1 MQEYFNNLVQNYPW
15 ATEEA
20 LEMLNSELT
29 EGNMTIAK
37 VAAILGDGSKAT
49 EVAQAKDQSQT
60 AEKKAEKA
68 KSAVETNMKNTSSA
82 MKKVMSNAEPA
93 NAIAE
98 LSHEVSK
105 VLYNAGATVG
115 NFLGPA
121 AGKISKGVRMATKAG
136 GYAMVTAT
144 GIGVVYAKLLTE
156 QDKYARQL
164 INYGSVVSDVDLYT
178 TLRSSIRGLGMG
190 FKMYADVTESALPF
204 ITASEGDVFKGQIAL
219 SQFLQDINDNESFRD
234 FGMTIQQ
241 QSQFLAQEAET
252 LYQLG
257 ELDKMNAQ
265 GQDILINAFEGANKL
280 GLFMADSL
288 GQSRMDTLKLRE
300 EARNSDKLITGIL
313 QNAQFMNEHL
323 GEQASANVQAAVG
336 YFAPLAQATF
346 GDEFREMFQR
356 SVEATVGDIPF
367 DQDAMNN
374 IPQEFK
380 EKLQTVGP
388 GVLQMFEKMVEDTA
402 TGKIS
407 SPAEAVARQREFV
420 KLVEQQLPKLAG
432 QNELLNWANGF
443 IAQAK
448 VIPDTFTTADIQELV
463 DPNFIA
469 DTAESADSTID
480 TLDNM
485 SVTFQN
491 IQEVLTP
498 GFGTIGNSADFLT
511 KNLLRFGKAVSGFF
525 GGSDRF
531 NEMYNEG
538 VQEVINDHLAVVNEK
553 NIDATIQAATQSID
567 TFEKQKEE
575 LLEEIEEAKSESET
589 GQLSADEQATSDQN
603 LRVLDEQL
611 EIYRNY
617 HKKLLEKKKEF
628 ASKDAEDD
636 GMETGD

>member
-49 EVAQAKDQSQT
+49 EVAQAKDKSKT
-60 AEKKAEKA
+60 AEKKAETA
-68 KSAVETNMKNTSSA
+68 KQAVETNMKNTSNA

-420 KLVEQQLPKLAG
+420 KLVEDQLPKLAG

-448 VIPDTFTTADIQELV
+448 VIPDTFQTADIDELI
-463 DPNFIA
+463 DPDFIA
-469 DTAESADSTID
+469 DTIEAGDSTID

-553 NIDATIQAATQSID
+553 NIDSTIQAATQSID

-575 LLEEIEEAKSESET
+575 LLEEIEAAENESET
-589 GQLSADEQATSDQN
+589 GQLSEEQQATSDQN

>member
-1 MQEYFNNLVQNYPW
+1 MQEYFDQLVKNYPW

-20 LEMLNSELT
+20 LEMLNSEMT

-37 VAAILGDGSKAT
+37 VAAIIGDGSKA
-49 EVAQAKDQSQT
+49 VQVDRAKNKADQAK
-60 AEKKAEKA
+60 KKAKTTQQ
-68 KSAVETNMKNTSSA
+68 KVEAGLKESSGM
-82 MKKVMSNAEPA
+82 MKKVMSQAEPA

-105 VLYNAGATVG
+105 LLYNAGATVG

-121 AGKISKGVRMATKAG
+121 AGKVGRGLQMATKAG

-144 GIGVVYAKLLTE
+144 GLGVVYAKLLTE

-164 INYGSVVSDVDLYT
+164 INYGSIVSDVDMYT

-204 ITASEGDVFKGQIAL
+204 ITASEGDVFKGQVAL
-219 SQFLQDINDNESFRD
+219 SQFLLDIDNNKAFSD

-241 QSQFLAQEAET
+241 QTQFLAQESET

-257 ELDKMNAQ
+257 ELDKMNAK
-265 GQDILINAFEGANKL
+265 GQTTLINSFETANKL

-300 EARNSDKLITGIL
+300 EARNSDKLISGIL

-323 GEQASANVQAAVG
+323 GEMASANIQAAVG

-407 SPAEAVARQREFV
+407 TPEEAVRRQREFV
-420 KLVEQQLPKLAG
+420 ALVEKQLPKLAG
-432 QNELLNWANGF
+432 RNELLNWANGF
-443 IAQAK
+443 ISQAK
-448 VIPDTFTTADIQELV
+448 VIPDSFTTADIDEL
-463 DPNFIA
+463 ISS
-469 DTAESADSTID
+469 TYYKEQTEQADSTID
-480 TLDNM
+480 VIDDFA
-485 SVTFQN
+485 VTFQN
-491 IQEVLTP
+491 MQEMLTP
-498 GFGTIGNSADFLT
+498 GFGTIGKSAEFLT

-525 GGSDRF
+525 GGSEEF
-531 NEMYNEG
+531 EKIYNEG
-538 VQEVINDHLAVVNEK
+538 VQKQLEDHLAVVNEK
-553 NIDATIQAATQSID
+553 NIDSTIQVATQNID
-567 TFEKQKEE
+567 NYEKQKEQ
-575 LLEEIEEAKSESET
+575 LLEDVETAKANSEDGKLSEN
-589 GQLSADEQATSDQN
+589 DQATVEQN

-611 EIYRNY
+611 ELMRNY
-617 HKKLLEKKKEF
+617 HKKLLEKKKTF
-628 ASKDAEDD
+628 ANKDAEVTQ
-636 GMETGD
+636 GNTQ

>member
-1 MQEYFNNLVQNYPW
+1 MQEYFDQLVKNYPW

-20 LEMLNSELT
+20 LEMLNSEMT

-37 VAAILGDGSKAT
+37 VAAIIGDGSKA
-49 EVAQAKDQSQT
+49 VQVDRAKNKADQAK
-60 AEKKAEKA
+60 KKAKTTQQ
-68 KSAVETNMKNTSSA
+68 KVEAGLKESSGM
-82 MKKVMSNAEPA
+82 MKKVMSQAEPA

-105 VLYNAGATVG
+105 LLYNAGATVG

-121 AGKISKGVRMATKAG
+121 AGKVGRGLQMATKAG

-144 GIGVVYAKLLTE
+144 GLGVVYAKLLTE

-164 INYGSVVSDVDLYT
+164 INYGSIVSDVDMYT

-190 FKMYADVTESALPF
+190 FKLYADVTESALPF
-204 ITASEGDVFKGQIAL
+204 ITASEGDVFKGQMAL
-219 SQFLQDINDNESFRD
+219 SQFLLDIDNSKAFSD

-241 QSQFLAQEAET
+241 QTQFLAQEAET

-257 ELDKMNAQ
+257 ELDKMNAR
-265 GQDILINAFEGANKL
+265 GQKTLINSFEQANKL

-300 EARNSDKLITGIL
+300 EARNSDKLISGIL

-323 GEQASANVQAAVG
+323 GEMASANIQAAVG

-407 SPAEAVARQREFV
+407 TPEEAVRRQREFV

-432 QNELLNWANGF
+432 QNELLNWANTF

-448 VIPDTFTTADIQELV
+448 VIPDSFSTADIDELTS
-463 DPNFIA
+463 PTFLKEQ
-469 DTAESADSTID
+469 TEQADSTID
-480 TLDNM
+480 VIDDFA
-485 SVTFQN
+485 VTFQN
-491 IQEVLTP
+491 MQEMLTP
-498 GFGTIGNSADFLT
+498 GFGTIGKSAEFLT

-525 GGSDRF
+525 GGSEEF
-531 NEMYNEG
+531 EKIYNEG
-538 VQEVINDHLAVVNEK
+538 VQKQLEDHLAVVNEK
-553 NIDATIQAATQSID
+553 NIDSTIQVATQNID
-567 TFEKQKEE
+567 NYEKQKEQ
-575 LLEEIEEAKSESET
+575 LLEDVETAKANSEDGKLSEN
-589 GQLSADEQATSDQN
+589 DQATVEQN

-611 EIYRNY
+611 ELMRNY
-617 HKKLLEKKKEF
+617 HKKLLEKKKTF
-628 ASKDAEDD
+628 ANKDAEVTQ
-636 GMETGD
+636 GNTQ

>member
-1 MQEYFNNLVQNYPW
+1 MQEYFDQLVKNYPW

-20 LEMLNSELT
+20 LEMLNSEMT

-37 VAAILGDGSKAT
+37 VAAIIGDGSKA
-49 EVAQAKDQSQT
+49 VQVDRAKNKADQAK
-60 AEKKAEKA
+60 KKAKTTQQ
-68 KSAVETNMKNTSSA
+68 KVEAGLKESSGM
-82 MKKVMSNAEPA
+82 MKKVMSQAEPA

-105 VLYNAGATVG
+105 LLYNAGATVG

-121 AGKISKGVRMATKAG
+121 AGKVGRGLQMATKAG

-144 GIGVVYAKLLTE
+144 GLGVVYAKLLTE

-164 INYGSVVSDVDLYT
+164 INYGSIVSDVDMYT

-204 ITASEGDVFKGQIAL
+204 ITASEGDVFKGQVAL
-219 SQFLQDINDNESFRD
+219 SQFLLDIDNNKAFSD

-241 QSQFLAQEAET
+241 QTQFLAQESET

-257 ELDKMNAQ
+257 ELDKMNAK
-265 GQDILINAFEGANKL
+265 GQTTLINSFETANKL

-323 GEQASANVQAAVG
+323 GEMASANVQAAVG

-407 SPAEAVARQREFV
+407 TPEEAVRRQREFV
-420 KLVEQQLPKLAG
+420 ALVEKQLPKLAG
-432 QNELLNWANGF
+432 RNELLNWANGF
-443 IAQAK
+443 ISQAK
-448 VIPDTFTTADIQELV
+448 VIPDSFTTADIDEL
-463 DPNFIA
+463 ISS
-469 DTAESADSTID
+469 TYYKEQTEQADSTID
-480 TLDNM
+480 VIDDFA
-485 SVTFQN
+485 VTFQN
-491 IQEVLTP
+491 MQEMLTP
-498 GFGTIGNSADFLT
+498 GFGTIGKSAEFLT

-525 GGSDRF
+525 GGSEEF
-531 NEMYNEG
+531 EKIYNEG
-538 VQEVINDHLAVVNEK
+538 VQKQLEDHLAVVNEK
-553 NIDATIQAATQSID
+553 NIDSTIQVATQNID
-567 TFEKQKEE
+567 NYEKQKEQ
-575 LLEEIEEAKSESET
+575 LLEDVETAKANSEDGKLSEN
-589 GQLSADEQATSDQN
+589 DQATVEQN

-611 EIYRNY
+611 ELMRNY
-617 HKKLLEKKKEF
+617 HKKLLEKKKTF
-628 ASKDAEDD
+628 ANKDAEVTQ
-636 GMETGD
+636 GNTQ

>member
-1 MQEYFNNLVQNYPW
+1 MQEYFDHLVKNYPW

-20 LEMLNSELT
+20 LEMLNSEMT
-29 EGNMTIAK
+29 ESNMTIAK
-37 VAAILGDGSKAT
+37 VAAIIGDGSKAT
-49 EVAQAKDQSQT
+49 EVAQAKNQSET
-60 AEKKAEKA
+60 AEKKAKTTQQ
-68 KSAVETNMKNTSSA
+68 KVEAGLKESSGM
-82 MKKVMSNAEPA
+82 MKKVMSQAEPA

-105 VLYNAGATVG
+105 LLYNAGATVG

-121 AGKISKGVRMATKAG
+121 TGKIGKGVQMATKAG

-144 GIGVVYAKLLTE
+144 GLGVVYAKLLTE

-164 INYGSVVSDVDLYT
+164 INYGSVVSDVDMYT

-190 FKMYADVTESALPF
+190 FKLYADVTESALPF
-204 ITASEGDVFKGQIAL
+204 ITASEGDVFRGQMAL
-219 SQFLQDINDNESFRD
+219 SQFLLDIDNDKAFSD

-241 QSQFLAQEAET
+241 QTQFLAQEAET

-257 ELDKMNAQ
+257 ELDKMNAR
-265 GQDILINAFEGANKL
+265 GQKTLINSFEQANKL

-300 EARNSDKLITGIL
+300 EARNSDRLITGIL

-323 GEQASANVQAAVG
+323 GEMASANVQAAVG

-407 SPAEAVARQREFV
+407 TPEEAVRRQREFV

-448 VIPDTFTTADIQELV
+448 VIPDSFSTADIDELTS
-463 DPNFIA
+463 PTFLKEQ
-469 DTAESADSTID
+469 TEQADSTID
-480 TLDNM
+480 VIDDF

-491 IQEVLTP
+491 IAEVLTP
-498 GFGTIGNSADFLT
+498 GFGTIGNSAEFLT
-511 KNLLRFGKAVSGFF
+511 KNMLRFGKAVSGFF
-525 GGSDRF
+525 GGSEEFDKI
-531 NEMYNEG
+531 YNAG
-538 VQEVINDHLAVVNEK
+538 VKKQIEDHLAVVNEK
-553 NIDATIQAATQSID
+553 NIDSTIQMATQNID
-567 TFEKQKEE
+567 NYEKQKEQ
-575 LLEEIEEAKSESET
+575 LLEDVETAKNNSED
-589 GQLSADEQATSDQN
+589 GKLSADDQATVEQN

-611 EIYRNY
+611 EMMRSY
-617 HKKLLEKKKEF
+617 HEQLLEKKKQF
-628 ASKDAEDD
+628 ANKDAEVKQ
-636 GMETGD
+636 GNVQ

>member
-37 VAAILGDGSKAT
+37 VAAIIGDGSKAT
-49 EVAQAKDQSQT
+49 EVAQAKNQSET

-105 VLYNAGATVG
+105 VIYNAGATVG

-121 AGKISKGVRMATKAG
+121 TGKIGKGVQMATKAG

-164 INYGSVVSDVDLYT
+164 INYGSIVSDVDLYT

-219 SQFLQDINDNESFRD
+219 SQFLQDIDNNAAFRD

-257 ELDKMNAQ
+257 ELDKMNAR

-420 KLVEQQLPKLAG
+420 KLVEQQLPRLAG
-432 QNELLNWANGF
+432 QDELLNWANGF

-480 TLDNM
+480 VIDDF

-491 IQEVLTP
+491 IQEILTP
-498 GFGTIGNSADFLT
+498 GFGTIGNSAQFLT

-525 GGSDRF
+525 GGSERF
-531 NEMYNEG
+531 DEIYNEG
-538 VQEVINDHLAVVNEK
+538 VQKQIEDHLAVVNEK
-553 NIDATIQAATQSID
+553 NIDATIQSATQNID
-567 TFEKQKEE
+567 AFEQQKEQ
-575 LLEEIEEAKSESET
+575 LLEDVESAKNESET
-589 GQLSADEQATSDQN
+589 GELSADDKATVEQN

-611 EIYRNY
+611 EMYRNY
-617 HKKLLEKKKEF
+617 HKKLLEKKKQF
-628 ASKDAEDD
+628 ASKDAEVKD
-636 GMETGD
+636 MEPQE

>member
-37 VAAILGDGSKAT
+37 VAAIIGDGSKAA
-49 EVAQAKDQSQT
+49 EVAEAKNQSET

-105 VLYNAGATVG
+105 ILYNAGATVG

-121 AGKISKGVRMATKAG
+121 TSKISKGVQMATKAG

-144 GIGVVYAKLLTE
+144 GLGVVYAKLLTE

-164 INYGSVVSDVDLYT
+164 INYGSIVSDVDLYT

-219 SQFLQDINDNESFRD
+219 SQFLQDIDNNAAFRD

-257 ELDKMNAQ
+257 ELDKMNAR

-480 TLDNM
+480 VIDDF

-491 IQEVLTP
+491 IQEILTP
-498 GFGTIGNSADFLT
+498 GFGTIGNSAQFLT

-525 GGSDRF
+525 GGSERF
-531 NEMYNEG
+531 DEIYNQG
-538 VQEVINDHLAVVNEK
+538 VQKQIEDHLAVVNEK
-553 NIDATIQAATQSID
+553 NIDATIQSATQNID
-567 TFEKQKEE
+567 AFEQQKEQ
-575 LLEEIEEAKSESET
+575 LLEDVESAKNESET
-589 GQLSADEQATSDQN
+589 GELSADDKATVEQN

-611 EIYRNY
+611 EMYRNY
-617 HKKLLEKKKEF
+617 HKKLLEKKKQF
-628 ASKDAEDD
+628 ASKDAEVTD
-636 GMETGD
+636 MEPQE

>member
-1 MQEYFNNLVQNYPW
+1 MQEYFDQLVKNYPW

-20 LEMLNSELT
+20 LEMLNSEMT

-37 VAAILGDGSKAT
+37 VAAIIGDGSKA
-49 EVAQAKDQSQT
+49 VQVDRAKNKADQAK
-60 AEKKAEKA
+60 KKAKTTQQ
-68 KSAVETNMKNTSSA
+68 KVEAGLKESSGI
-82 MKKVMSNAEPA
+82 MKKVMSQAEPA

-105 VLYNAGATVG
+105 LLYNAGATVG

-121 AGKISKGVRMATKAG
+121 AGKVGKGLQMATKAG

-144 GIGVVYAKLLTE
+144 GLGVVYAKLLTE

-164 INYGSVVSDVDLYT
+164 INYGSIVSDVDMYT

-204 ITASEGDVFKGQIAL
+204 ITASEGDVFKGQVAL
-219 SQFLQDINDNESFRD
+219 SQFLLDIDNNKAFSD

-241 QSQFLAQEAET
+241 QTQFLAQESET

-257 ELDKMNAQ
+257 ELDKMNAK
-265 GQDILINAFEGANKL
+265 GQKTLINSFETANKL

-407 SPAEAVARQREFV
+407 TPEEAVRRQREFV
-420 KLVEQQLPKLAG
+420 ALVEKQLPRLAG

-443 IAQAK
+443 IAQSK
-448 VIPDTFTTADIQELV
+448 VIPDSFTTADIDEL
-463 DPNFIA
+463 ISS
-469 DTAESADSTID
+469 TYYKEQTEQADSTID
-480 TLDNM
+480 VIDDFA
-485 SVTFQN
+485 VTFQN
-491 IQEVLTP
+491 MQEMLTP
-498 GFGTIGNSADFLT
+498 GFGTIGKSAKFLT

-525 GGSDRF
+525 GGSEEF
-531 NEMYNEG
+531 EKIYNEG
-538 VQEVINDHLAVVNEK
+538 VQQQMEDHLAVVNEK
-553 NIDATIQAATQSID
+553 NIDSTIQVATQNID
-567 TFEKQKEE
+567 NYEKQKEQ
-575 LLEEIEEAKSESET
+575 LLEDVETAKANSDDGKLSEN
-589 GQLSADEQATSDQN
+589 DKATVEQN

-611 EIYRNY
+611 ELMRNY
-617 HKKLLEKKKEF
+617 HKKLLEKKKTF
-628 ASKDAEDD
+628 ANKDAEVTQ
-636 GMETGD
+636 GNPQ

>member
-1 MQEYFNNLVQNYPW
+1 MQEYFDQLVKNYPW

-37 VAAILGDGSKAT
+37 VAAIIGDGSKAVKVDRAKNKA
-49 EVAQAKDQSQT
+49 EQAK
-60 AEKKAEKA
+60 KKAKTTQQ
-68 KSAVETNMKNTSSA
+68 KVEAGLKESSGM
-82 MKKVMSNAEPA
+82 MKKVMSQAEPA

-105 VLYNAGATVG
+105 LLYNAGATVG

-121 AGKISKGVRMATKAG
+121 TSKIGKGVQMATKAG

-144 GIGVVYAKLLTE
+144 GLGVVYAKLLTE

-164 INYGSVVSDVDLYT
+164 INYGSVVSDVDMYT

-190 FKMYADVTESALPF
+190 FKLYADVTESALPF
-204 ITASEGDVFKGQIAL
+204 ITASEGDVFRGQMAL
-219 SQFLQDINDNESFRD
+219 SQFLLDIDNDKAFSD

-241 QSQFLAQEAET
+241 QTQFLAQEAET

-257 ELDKMNAQ
+257 ELDKMNAR
-265 GQDILINAFEGANKL
+265 GQKTLINSFEQANKL

-323 GEQASANVQAAVG
+323 GEMASANVQAAVG

-407 SPAEAVARQREFV
+407 TPEEAVRRQREFV

-448 VIPDTFTTADIQELV
+448 VIPDSFSTADIDELTS
-463 DPNFIA
+463 PTFLKEQ
-469 DTAESADSTID
+469 TEQADSTID
-480 TLDNM
+480 VIDDF

-491 IQEVLTP
+491 IAEVLTP
-498 GFGTIGNSADFLT
+498 GFGTIGKSAEFLT
-511 KNLLRFGKAVSGFF
+511 KNLLRFGRAVSGFF
-525 GGSDRF
+525 GGSEEF
-531 NEMYNEG
+531 EKIYNAG
-538 VQEVINDHLAVVNEK
+538 VQKQIEDHLAVVNEK
-553 NIDATIQAATQSID
+553 NIDSTIQMATQNID
-567 TFEKQKEE
+567 NYEKQKEQ
-575 LLEEIEEAKSESET
+575 LLEDVETAKNNSADGT
-589 GQLSADEQATSDQN
+589 LSADDQATVEQN

-611 EIYRNY
+611 EIMRNY
-617 HKKLLEKKKEF
+617 HKKLLEKKKQF
-628 ASKDAEDD
+628 ANKDAEVKQ
-636 GMETGD
+636 GNPQ

>member
-1 MQEYFNNLVQNYPW
+1 MQEYFDNLVKNYPW
-15 ATEEA
+15 ATEET

-37 VAAILGDGSKAT
+37 VAAIIGDGSKA
-49 EVAQAKDQSQT
+49 VQVDRAKNKSSD
-60 AEKKAEKA
+60 AKKKAKTA
-68 KSAVETNMKNTSSA
+68 QQHVEGGLKETSG
-82 MKKVMSNAEPA
+82 MLKKVMSNAEPA

-105 VLYNAGATVG
+105 ILYNAGATVG

-121 AGKISKGVRMATKAG
+121 AGKIGKGVQMATKAG

-144 GIGVVYAKLLTE
+144 GLGVIYAKLLTE

-204 ITASEGDVFKGQIAL
+204 IIASEGDVFKGQIAL
-219 SQFLQDINDNESFRD
+219 SQFLQDINNNEAFSD

-241 QSQFLAQEAET
+241 QSQFMAQEAET

-257 ELDKMNAQ
+257 ELDKMDQ
-265 GQDILINAFEGANKL
+265 KGQSTIINAFEGANKL

-300 EARNSDKLITGIL
+300 EARTTFDLTTGLL
-313 QNAQFMNEHL
+313 QNAQFINENL
-323 GEQASANVQAAVG
+323 GEQASANIQAATG
-336 YFAPLAQATF
+336 YFAPLMQATF
-346 GDEFREMFQR
+346 GDEFREAFQK
-356 SVEATVGDIPF
+356 SVEGTVGDISF

-380 EKLQTVGP
+380 EKLQTLGP
-388 GVLQMFEKMVEDTA
+388 GVLQMYEKMVEDTA
-402 TGKIS
+402 TGKIAT
-407 SPAEAVARQREFV
+407 PAEAVRRQQEFV
-420 KLVEQQLPKLAG
+420 KLIEKQARKLG
-432 QNELLNWANGF
+432 GDSELFNWVNT
-443 IAQAK
+443 IISQAK
-448 VIPDTFTTADIQELV
+448 VIPDSFYTADPDEIT
-463 DPNFIA
+463 DPDYYKSI
-469 DTAESADSTID
+469 TEGADSSID
-480 TLDNM
+480 AIDQF

-498 GFGTIGNSADFLT
+498 GFGTIGKSADFLT
-511 KNLLRFGKAVSGFF
+511 KNLLRFGGAVSGFF
-525 GGSDRF
+525 GGSESF
-531 NEMYNEG
+531 NKIYNEE
-538 VQEVINDHLAVVNEK
+538 VQQQINDHLAVVTEK
-553 NIDATIQAATQSID
+553 NIDATIQAASANID
-567 TFEKQKEE
+567 NFKKQKEQ
-575 LLEEIEEAKSESET
+575 LLEDVETAKNESEDGT
-589 GQLSADEQATSDQN
+589 LSADDQAIVDQN

-611 EIYRNY
+611 NQYRNY
-617 HKKLLEKKKEF
+617 HKQLLEKKKQF
-628 ASKDAEDD
+628 AMKEAETD

>member
-1 MQEYFNNLVQNYPW
+1 MQEYFNNLVENYPW

-37 VAAILGDGSKAT
+37 VAAIIGDGSKAT
-49 EVAQAKDQSQT
+49 DVAQAKDKSQT
-60 AEKKAEKA
+60 AEKKAKTA
-68 KSAVETNMKNTSSA
+68 KEAVETNLKNTSTA
-82 MKKVMSNAEPA
+82 MKKLTSSAEPA

-98 LSHEVSK
+98 LSHEVAK
-105 VLYNAGATVG
+105 VIYNAGATVG

-121 AGKISKGVRMATKAG
+121 TNKVAKGVQMATKAG

-164 INYGSVVSDVDLYT
+164 INYGSIVSDVDLYT

-241 QSQFLAQEAET
+241 QSQFLAVEAET

-257 ELDKMNAQ
+257 ELDKMNKQ
-265 GQDILINAFEGANKL
+265 GQNILINSFEGANKL

-300 EARNSDKLITGIL
+300 EARTSDKLITGIL
-313 QNAQFMNEHL
+313 QNAQFLRENL
-323 GEQASANVQAAVG
+323 GEQAAANVQAAVG
-336 YFAPLAQATF
+336 YFAPLYQATM
-346 GDEFREMFQR
+346 GEEFKEMFQR
-356 SVEATVGDIPF
+356 SVEGTVGDIQF

-374 IPQEFK
+374 IPNDFK
-380 EKLQTVGP
+380 TVLQTMAP
-388 GVLQMFEKMVEDTA
+388 GVVQMFEKMVEDTA

-407 SPAEAVARQREFV
+407 SPAEAVARQREFI
-420 KLVEQQLPKLAG
+420 KLLQAQAPKLSG
-432 QNELLNWANGF
+432 GNEYIERANAL

-448 VIPDTFTTADIQELV
+448 VIPDTFMTADIDELINP
-463 DPNFIA
+463 DFIA
-469 DTAESADSTID
+469 DTAEAADSTID
-480 TLDNM
+480 TLDNF

-491 IQEVLTP
+491 IQEILTP

-511 KNLLRFGKAVSGFF
+511 KNLLRFGKAVSTFF
-525 GGSDRF
+525 GGSERF
-531 NEMYNEG
+531 DEMYNKG
-538 VQEVINDHLAVVNEK
+538 VQDVIQEHLAVVNEK
-553 NIDATIQAATQSID
+553 NIDATIQAATQNID
-567 TFEKQKEE
+567 TFVKQKEKM
-575 LLEEIEEAKSESET
+575 LEDIKQAKSESET
-589 GQLSADEQATSDQN
+589 GQLTADEQATSDQN
-603 LRVLDEQL
+603 LKVLDEQL

-617 HKKLLEKKKEF
+617 HKKLLEKKRDF
-628 ASKDAEDD
+628 TNKDAEVPD
-636 GMETGD
+636 MEPQE